1 MFYLLHGEDEFR
13 RSEALAQMKEK
24 MGDPAMADLNTVI
37 FDGHQVTL
45 GELIHACN
53 AVPFL
58 ADRRLVIVKG
68 LLAKLESERS
78 KMGGEETAFERGLVD
93 YLQRVPESTRLVFL
107 EDKSIGEDNPIHQLA
122 LAHELGYVKEF
133 KPLQGKDLRHW
144 IAQRA
149 EKKGGQIL
157 PSAVEELAAFVGN
170 DLRLLDQEIDKLM
183 AYVNGVRPINTEDV
197 RLLVSYVQ
205 EASIFEM
212 VDALGRRDG
221 ERAIE
226 LLHELLDRDVA
237 PPYLLYMITRQF
249 RIMLQVKELESRRVG
264 RREIGEELKLRQFIV
279 DKGLQQARN
288 FSFEKLEAAYRK
300 LLETDMVLKTGRTE
314 PVLALD
320 MLIVELSGEG
330 GIVPSEI

>member
-37 FDGHQVTL
+37 LDGCRVTL
-45 GELIHACN
+45 GELIHACD

-68 LLAKLESERS
+68 LLARLESERS
-78 KMGGEETAFERGLVD
+78 KMRGEETAFERGLVD
-93 YLQRVPESTRLVFL
+93 YLQRLPETTRLIFL
-107 EDKSIGEDNPIHQLA
+107 EDESIGEDNPIHQLA
-122 LAHELGYVKEF
+122 LAHERGYTKEF

-144 IAQRA
+144 IAQRVR
-149 EKKGGQIL
+149 KKGSQIL

-183 AYVNGVRPINTEDV
+183 AYVDGARPINTEDV
-197 RLLVSYVQ
+197 HLLVSYVQ

-221 ERAIE
+221 EMAIE
-226 LLHELLDRDVA
+226 LLHELLDKDVA

-249 RIMLQVKELESRRVG
+249 RIMLQVKELERRGVG
-264 RREIGEELKLRQFIV
+264 RREISDELKLRQFIV

-288 FSFEKLEAAYRK
+288 FSFKQLEAAYRK
-300 LLETDMVLKTGRTE
+300 LLETDMALKTGRTE

-320 MLIVELSGEG
+320 MLIVELSGKV
-330 GIVPSEI
+330 GIVSSKI